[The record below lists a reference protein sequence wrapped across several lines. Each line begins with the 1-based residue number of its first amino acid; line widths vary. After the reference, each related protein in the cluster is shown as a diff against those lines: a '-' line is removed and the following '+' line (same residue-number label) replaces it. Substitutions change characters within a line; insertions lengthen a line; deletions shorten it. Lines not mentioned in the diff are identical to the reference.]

1 MTTPHRGFS
10 PEQIAELV
18 KPLDPAH
25 VLTRDNSQQPRK
37 TEFDYVA
44 GWHANNEA
52 NRIFGFGCWDRE
64 LRELI
69 VTCEHERTGDKKGWI
84 VGYRATVRVYVHLP
98 DGSQVY
104 RDGSGH
110 GEGID
115 TYPTK
120 AHEKALK
127 EAETDAMKRALS
139 TFGNQFGLALYDKE
153 QRNVAAPPPC
163 PLLIGEVDKICQAAG
178 FTKSGIEVFANRL
191 SGKASGSLWDVPTE
205 TLRQLADA
213 GPQGIS
219 PQTVAHCNGTAEA
232 APEPTE
238 PPSLVSEALAVC
250 RAAGFTD
257 LGIAA
262 FADRLTEGGSEN
274 LGDVPAELL
283 QRLVSGGRRAISPET
298 VAQCNGDES

>member
-10 PEQIAELV
+10 PEQIAELA

-25 VLTRDNSQQPRK
+25 VLTRDNSPQPRQ
-37 TEFDYVA
+37 TAFDYIS

-52 NRIFGFGCWDRE
+52 NRIFGFDGWDRE
-64 LRELI
+64 LRELSI
-69 VTCEHERTGDKKGWI
+69 TCERERPGDKTGWI

-153 QRNVAAPPPC
+153 QRNVAAPPPSQ
-163 PLLIGEVDKICQAAG
+163 PMIEEVEQICQVAG
-178 FTKSGIEVFANRL
+178 FTKSGIEVFAARL

-213 GPQGIS
+213 GSRGIS
-219 PQTVAHCNGTAEA
+219 PQTVAQCNGTAEA
-232 APEPTE
+232 PTEPTE

-262 FADRLTEGGSEN
+262 FADRLTQGCGEN

-283 QRLVSGGRRAISPET
+283 HRLVKGGHRAISPET
-298 VAQCNGDES
+298 IAQCNGDKS